1 MKILTCTLA
10 IIFYFSQHSLSQTD
24 LIVNGDFTNSS
35 GWVFW
40 GTPQNFYITTAFACS
55 SSAAGSLP
63 GYCYLGTFS
72 GGYLDNASGGMYQ
85 NVTIPANA
93 ISATLTYKVS
103 VNTNEITTATEWD
116 ILYTRINNVTT
127 GGVIQVTNVSNLD
140 GGTAGSCQSY
150 QQKSFTFSPTVFGQ
164 TVQIGFQ
171 GITDASRPTM
181 FRIDDVHLI
190 VTTSNCTPITSSYT
204 ISNQTVTSPTSAFFN
219 VVASGTSILYQWEYS
234 INSGI
239 NWNNVPNISP
249 YNGATSSSLTIN
261 PTSNAMN
268 GYLYRCALVNNCT
281 PITYTNWATLNVN
294 SSCIPIT
301 STYTISNQSI
311 TAPASTFFSV
321 TASGTSIS
329 YQWEYSING
338 GSNWNNVPNNS
349 PYSGASS
356 STLSINPSSSS
367 MTGYLYRCSLFNN
380 CTAINV
386 TNWATLTVNSTCIAP
401 SLQASNILF
410 SNVSTSQLTVDCSSG
425 NGDKR
430 IIVINSSNNFT
441 SPLNGTDPTAN
452 SNYSGLGEQVIFNGI
467 GNSVTVTGL
476 TSNTNYWFRVFEA
489 NCSGANSFYNV
500 TTSSNNPISQLT
512 QIVLPTINTLTFTN
526 SIQNHSGI
534 TALHTLYSG
543 TPFINNNPIKIC
555 ADGSTSTYIKVNVSN
570 PTGIGFRLLDELNQP
585 ISDIN
590 KYGQIGSINIF
601 GNDVEVSYTHP
612 QYMDWNSLSRPM
624 ILQVIYNGVPI
635 NGIAF
640 PIEIYRAPVMMIHGF
655 FANTLG
661 GTTFDH
667 MENELI
673 NFYTLYPAALIYKK
687 HYPDFSSFNDNKYAL
702 RDGINDLFIKARNDN
717 FSIGAADVVAHSM
730 GGLLSRIYIQGA
742 YGTQYRN
749 DVHKLITL
757 NTPHSGSPFP
767 NYLLSNC
774 VSSLLYQWPI
784 YSSVTCGSLVLFPA
798 ISNMGVNSNSMDD
811 NLNGSSVIN
820 TNRVPT
826 YAIITTSLDPNDGG
840 YGHIFYNLPGY
851 IEHFNGENHDVI
863 VSESSQ
869 QGGISSAYVLNG
881 QWHVGTANNPT
892 IISRVKDILNAIPN
906 DINFDIDG
914 YSPPDLNFRIPRD
927 PVSNIIVRFSNSD
940 SIYINSP
947 ASSTNFNP
955 GDSVYV
961 NVIGTPTIEKIIFA
975 AGNQNLYVYAKDT
988 LMSSCSFQYIIPEDA
1003 IGEIRIIA
1011 IGSTIT
1017 GDLMDFD
1024 TLRINILPP
1033 SFDSIASV
1041 PNSIFLAACSNQSIS
1056 IKGYYNNGLS
1066 KDITFTNNLLCQ
1078 IADTNIAS
1086 YASPNVLTGK
1096 QTGSTFLIV
1105 SYLGL
1110 TTQIPIQVYLG
1121 EDWFTATID
1130 NNSPILCQGENVR
1143 LTASLGDSYLWNTG
1157 DTTQSIIINN
1167 SGQYFVTV
1175 GNTCGMIDISDTMN
1189 VLFHSLPTSTVVSS
1203 GPNSFC
1209 QGDSVILSVSNSTA
1223 IYNWSNG
1230 ENTQVISINTTGN
1243 YVVTVTDTNG
1253 CSSTS
1258 IPISV
1263 IVNPNPLP
1271 LISGPN
1277 AVCPNSN
1284 GIIYTIPN
1292 SSNLLQWGV
1301 TGAHSF
1307 IGQGT
1312 DTIAI
1317 DWDSLNLGSVY
1328 VEETDPITGCFG
1340 VATLNVNISPT
1351 LNPTIVPTG
1360 PVTICQGESLLLDAG
1375 SGFNSYLW
1383 NNGATTQNIL
1393 VNVAGNYSV
1402 NVTSNGCSGS
1412 SSTLTTISIVIPQN
1426 LLPISLVYDTMYSP
1440 YSLPCNWYILG
1451 DSTPVDTREFYI
1463 CREDTNYFVVGIDVN
1478 GCIAASDIINCTP
1491 TSIKQI
1497 LNSDFNIYPNPTNG
1511 KINIFFGKQSTN
1523 CTIEIINIM
1532 SQSVY
1537 LEHENSI
1544 PANSTKELDL
1554 NISKGTYLI
1563 RLIMADEL
1571 IVRTLIIN

>member
-1 MKILTCTLA
+1 M
-10 IIFYFSQHSLSQTD
+10 
-24 LIVNGDFTNSS
+24 
-35 GWVFW
+35 
-40 GTPQNFYITTAFACS
+40 
-55 SSAAGSLP
+55 
-63 GYCYLGTFS
+63 
-72 GGYLDNASGGMYQ
+72 
-85 NVTIPANA
+85 
-93 ISATLTYKVS
+93 
-103 VNTNEITTATEWD
+103 
-116 ILYTRINNVTT
+116 
-127 GGVIQVTNVSNLD
+127 
-140 GGTAGSCQSY
+140 
-150 QQKSFTFSPTVFGQ
+150 
-164 TVQIGFQ
+164 
-171 GITDASRPTM
+171 
-181 FRIDDVHLI
+181 
-190 VTTSNCTPITSSYT
+190 
-204 ISNQTVTSPTSAFFN
+204 
-219 VVASGTSILYQWEYS
+219 
-234 INSGI
+234 
-239 NWNNVPNISP
+239 
-249 YNGATSSSLTIN
+249 
-261 PTSNAMN
+261 
-268 GYLYRCALVNNCT
+268 
-281 PITYTNWATLNVN
+281 
-294 SSCIPIT
+294 
-301 STYTISNQSI
+301 
-311 TAPASTFFSV
+311 
-321 TASGTSIS
+321 
-329 YQWEYSING
+329 
-338 GSNWNNVPNNS
+338 
-349 PYSGASS
+349 
-356 STLSINPSSSS
+356 
-367 MTGYLYRCSLFNN
+367 
-380 CTAINV
+380 
-386 TNWATLTVNSTCIAP
+386 
-401 SLQASNILF
+401 
-410 SNVSTSQLTVDCSSG
+410 
-425 NGDKR
+425 
-430 IIVINSSNNFT
+430 
-441 SPLNGTDPTAN
+441 
-452 SNYSGLGEQVIFNGI
+452 
-467 GNSVTVTGL
+467 
-476 TSNTNYWFRVFEA
+476 
-489 NCSGANSFYNV
+489 
-500 TTSSNNPISQLT
+500 
-512 QIVLPTINTLTFTN
+512 
-526 SIQNHSGI
+526 
-534 TALHTLYSG
+534 
-543 TPFINNNPIKIC
+543 
-555 ADGSTSTYIKVNVSN
+555 
-570 PTGIGFRLLDELNQP
+570 
-585 ISDIN
+585 
-590 KYGQIGSINIF
+590 
-601 GNDVEVSYTHP
+601 
-612 QYMDWNSLSRPM
+612 
-624 ILQVIYNGVPI
+624 
-635 NGIAF
+635 
-640 PIEIYRAPVMMIHGF
+640 
-655 FANTLG
+655 
-661 GTTFDH
+661 
-667 MENELI
+667 
-673 NFYTLYPAALIYKK
+673 
-687 HYPDFSSFNDNKYAL
+687 
-702 RDGINDLFIKARNDN
+702 FIKARNDN

-1301 TGAHSF
+1301 TVSA
-1307 IGQGT
+1307 
-1312 DTIAI
+1312 
-1317 DWDSLNLGSVY
+1317 SL
-1328 VEETDPITGCFG
+1328 
-1340 VATLNVNISPT
+1340 
-1351 LNPTIVPTG
+1351 
-1360 PVTICQGESLLLDAG
+1360 
-1375 SGFNSYLW
+1375 
-1383 NNGATTQNIL
+1383 
-1393 VNVAGNYSV
+1393 
-1402 NVTSNGCSGS
+1402 
-1412 SSTLTTISIVIPQN
+1412 
-1426 LLPISLVYDTMYSP
+1426 
-1440 YSLPCNWYILG
+1440 
-1451 DSTPVDTREFYI
+1451 
-1463 CREDTNYFVVGIDVN
+1463 
-1478 GCIAASDIINCTP
+1478 
-1491 TSIKQI
+1491 
-1497 LNSDFNIYPNPTNG
+1497 
-1511 KINIFFGKQSTN
+1511 
-1523 CTIEIINIM
+1523 
-1532 SQSVY
+1532 
-1537 LEHENSI
+1537 
-1544 PANSTKELDL
+1544 
-1554 NISKGTYLI
+1554 
-1563 RLIMADEL
+1563 
-1571 IVRTLIIN
+1571 